1 MCRINSVGKFKYRR
15 ASILLAVPVLVSLG
29 GCSFNNTARGA
40 GDVFNGLGSFISGVG
55 QDISLSAD
63 GGDQEVARRVNESG
77 SSRFGNGTNAS
88 NASWTGRIN
97 R

>member
-1 MCRINSVGKFKYRR
+1 MNTVKKNRGRKV
-15 ASILLAVPVLVSLG
+15 VPVVLVAIALVPLG
-29 GCSFNNTARGA
+29 GCLGNTARGA
-40 GDVFNGLGSFISGVG
+40 GDLLHGAGMLIGGIG
-55 QDISLSAD
+55 QDISLMAD

-88 NASWTGRIN
+88 NASWTGLN